1 MNFRIYG
8 ATGTAWFDDIR
19 LTEGTDAPWK
29 VLGRRFSG
37 ALVLVRPYCGGAWE
51 ARGDPIALSGPMRPL
66 AADGSPGAPVTSV
79 SLRNGE
85 AAILMG
91 E

>member
-1 MNFRIYG
+1 MPVRAPFLTPETRPEASTKPLATVPPYG
-8 ATGTAWFDDIR
+8 IA
-19 LTEGTDAPWK
+19 
-29 VLGRRFSG
+29 
-37 ALVLVRPYCGGAWE
+37 VRPYCGGDWE